1 MLLTREN
8 TTMRSLHVAT
18 REKPEQQQRPSPAKN
33 KEIDT
38 VIKTLGENLLLL
50 ACSGPFLFF
59 QPGCSLMMT
68 LLRHLLLDLSSR
80 IKLSII
86 NTQCS
91 TQNNPFIH
99 LPHFTLITSFP
110 GPQCLK
116 KIKINSFLNHNQCK

>member
-68 LLRHLLLDLSSR
+68 LVSGSLFTHQTQHNQHPMLHTKPPLHPSSPLYSHY
-80 IKLSII
+80 I
-86 NTQCS
+86 
-91 TQNNPFIH
+91 
-99 LPHFTLITSFP
+99 FP
-110 GPQCLK
+110 RLTVFK
-116 KIKINSFLNHNQCK
+116 NKINSFLNHNWCKGI